1 MITKFNKTQ
10 LRQFEKYRR
19 QWNKVT
25 GENHSIGVFFH
36 ELESPACV
44 DTLNVD
50 KALLVRNQ
58 QLIVKYAKPSKF
70 KLSDFKKLKKEE
82 IVFD

>member
-25 GENHSIGVFFH
+25 GVNHSIGVFFH

-58 QLIVKYAKPSKF
+58 QLIVMSYF
-70 KLSDFKKLKKEE
+70 NL
-82 IVFD
+82 